1 VIAVDIEGSSYA
13 QTSHIDESSADPIS
27 AVGSYSGA
35 NGDFGGVSQLRTSLY
50 NAAGTELQESRSY
63 FLVPA
68 SGAGTDASNYD
79 PTTYGYDDMG
89 RQRKV
94 KEAHATITRT
104 TYDTLG
110 RTTARWVGTNDS
122 SFPGGEAGTDN
133 MVKVEELTY
142 DAGSSGKNSHLTK
155 RAAFID
161 GSTSRDT
168 TYAHDLRGNV
178 LLVDNPAGPDQL
190 TKYDNLGRAI
200 AVGAFSSTS
209 SSNDPTSTTTNRL
222 AVSETAYD
230 NAGRVWKSIR
240 HKIDVTDGSDDDTL
254 ESLTWYDKDGRV
266 IKTDAEQLTKTLYDN
281 VGRAIVQYTLAST
294 NDSAYADAADVA
306 GDVVLEQHQTAYDK
320 RGLVRVQA
328 TVSRYHTDLATPT
341 GSLDPDDADSMD
353 FEFSGG
359 NTLKGR
365 LQVSATWYDEIDR
378 VTTTAQY
385 GTNSGSNF
393 SYSFT
398 PASASDTVLVSK
410 NTYNTDGTLY
420 QVEDPKAIKTV
431 YEYDDA
437 GRRTTVV
444 SNYVNGSPSSTT
456 ADDDQ
461 IVQYAYTDGLQTS
474 ITAYVDGGSND
485 QVTTYFHG
493 VTKGTNPGD
502 SKIASNAL
510 ILKVQYPDA
519 ADSTNDVVKFAYNA
533 QGQQI
538 WKKDQYVTSPSTA
551 GGNIIETTYDSP
563 GRETSR
569 AVTTPG
575 TGFDTAVLRIETAYT
590 ALGQVETVTQYDAA
604 SSGSVVDQVKYLY
617 DGWGNVTNFRQDI
630 DGTVGGSGYYDVAYA
645 YEKATTGR
653 NTIRRTSETLGGKTF
668 SLNYASSGS
677 PDVADVSSRVYS
689 IKDGATP
696 LVQYEYLGAGQIV
709 GTMYDEPDVFSRQ
722 YGSTAGQYPDLDT
735 LNRVVGSKWTKDLST
750 DVDFYRYT
758 LTYDRN
764 SNITKADQADDSN
777 ADSIADGHVGFDIA
791 YTMDNLNRLTVADE
805 GTFSGGSITSRTR
818 KQEWTLTQTGNWS
831 LDKLDLNGDADWSD
845 PDEWQ
850 DSKTF
855 NKVNEIGTRDLD
867 ATPRN
872 HRRQLHPGLRPGR
885 EHDQRRDRLQVRV
898 GRLLPAPEGQ
908 NPGRGAGRRVPLQRP
923 GLPHW
928 GPRGHGHGFGRRRL
942 GPVVLLCLRR
952 TLAHGGHLPQLRHR
966 PEGTLRPPA
975 GGRRRLWGQLVHRP
989 RGVPGEGREH
999 GLDERE
1005 RRDAGGAALL
1015 LPEPARG
1022 RGRADHGG
1030 GRAEGDGP
1038 VLGVR
1043 RAVRAA
1049 HRRLRLRRRLRR
1061 ADRNQVQAWINASNQ
1076 YDVRGDIDLDG
1087 DTDSTD
1093 KTNLRNNFEGVT
1105 LGRGGM

>member
-1 VIAVDIEGSSYA
+1 
-13 QTSHIDESSADPIS
+13 
-27 AVGSYSGA
+27 
-35 NGDFGGVSQLRTSLY
+35 
-50 NAAGTELQESRSY
+50 
-63 FLVPA
+63 
-68 SGAGTDASNYD
+68 
-79 PTTYGYDDMG
+79 
-89 RQRKV
+89 
-94 KEAHATITRT
+94 
-104 TYDTLG
+104 
-110 RTTARWVGTNDS
+110 
-122 SFPGGEAGTDN
+122 
-133 MVKVEELTY
+133 
-142 DAGSSGKNSHLTK
+142 
-155 RAAFID
+155 
-161 GSTSRDT
+161 
-168 TYAHDLRGNV
+168 
-178 LLVDNPAGPDQL
+178 
-190 TKYDNLGRAI
+190 
-200 AVGAFSSTS
+200 
-209 SSNDPTSTTTNRL
+209 
-222 AVSETAYD
+222 
-230 NAGRVWKSIR
+230 
-240 HKIDVTDGSDDDTL
+240 
-254 ESLTWYDKDGRV
+254 
-266 IKTDAEQLTKTLYDN
+266 
-281 VGRAIVQYTLAST
+281 VQYVLAST
-294 NDSAYADAADVA
+294 NDSGYSDADDVT
-306 GDVVLEQHQTAYDK
+306 GDIVLEQHQTGYDSVG
-320 RGLVRVQA
+320 RVVVQA
-328 TVSRYHTDLATPT
+328 SISRYHTDTTSPT
-341 GSLDPDDADSMD
+341 GSLDTGLSTPTAFTLAGLSPDV
-353 FEFSGG
+353 
-359 NTLKGR
+359 LGR
-365 LQVSATWYDEIDR
+365 IQISAMWYDVRDR
-378 VTTTAQY
+378 VTDTAQY
-385 GTNSGSNF
+385 GTNGGSDF
-393 SYSFT
+393 SYPGSV
-398 PASASDTVLVSK
+398 PSRSDTVLVSTSSF
-410 NTYNTDGTLY
+410 NDDGTLL
-420 QVEDPKAIKTV
+420 QVEDPKGIKTR
-431 YEYDDA
+431 YTYDDA
-437 GRRTTVV
+437 GRRTKVT
-444 SNYVNGSPSSTT
+444 SNWVDGSPSSTT

-502 SKIASNAL
+502 SRIASNAL
-510 ILKVQYPDA
+510 IAKVQYPDA

-551 GGNIIETTYDSP
+551 GGNIIETTYDSA

-696 LVQYEYLGAGQIV
+696 LVQYEYLGAGQVV

-845 PDEWQ
+845 TDEWQ

-867 ATPRN
+867 ATPGTTGDN
-872 HRRQLHPGLRPGR
+872 Y
-885 EHDQRRDRLQVRV
+885 
-898 GRLLPAPEGQ
+898 
-908 NPGRGAGRRVPLQRP
+908 
-923 GLPHW
+923 
-928 GPRGHGHGFGRRRL
+928 
-942 GPVVLLCLRR
+942 
-952 TLAHGGHLPQLRHR
+952 TLAYD
-966 PEGTLRPPA
+966 PA
-975 GGRRRLWGQLVHRP
+975 GNMTNDGTDYKYEW
-989 RGVPGEGREH
+989 
-999 GLDERE
+999 
-1005 RRDAGGAALL
+1005 DAFY
-1015 LPEPARG
+1015 
-1022 RGRADHGG
+1022 
-1030 GRAEGDGP
+1030 
-1038 VLGVR
+1038 
-1043 RAVRAA
+1043 
-1049 HRRLRLRRRLRR
+1049 RLRKVKTQGGVLVAEYRYNGLGYRTGVHE
-1061 ADRNQVQAWINASNQ
+1061 DT
-1076 YDVRGDIDLDG
+1076 
-1087 DTDSTD
+1087 DTDSDVDGSDLWYYSAYDERWRMVATYRSSDTD
-1093 KTNLRNNFEGVT
+1093 PKERFVHQQAGDGGFGGSSYIDLVAFREKDANTAWTSASDGTLEERLYYCQNQHADVVALITAAGGQREMDRYSAYGVPFGLPTGDCDSDGDCDVRTGTRSRRGSTRRTSTTCAETSTSTATRKCEEQESGWVEVKPPNLSWALAEPRSKSYCKDLRDSYDRAKKTGC
-1105 LGRGGM
+1105 GKSKP

>member
-1 VIAVDIEGSSYA
+1 
-13 QTSHIDESSADPIS
+13 
-27 AVGSYSGA
+27 
-35 NGDFGGVSQLRTSLY
+35 
-50 NAAGTELQESRSY
+50 
-63 FLVPA
+63 
-68 SGAGTDASNYD
+68 
-79 PTTYGYDDMG
+79 M
-89 RQRKV
+89 
-94 KEAHATITRT
+94 
-104 TYDTLG
+104 
-110 RTTARWVGTNDS
+110 
-122 SFPGGEAGTDN
+122 
-133 MVKVEELTY
+133 
-142 DAGSSGKNSHLTK
+142 
-155 RAAFID
+155 
-161 GSTSRDT
+161 
-168 TYAHDLRGNV
+168 
-178 LLVDNPAGPDQL
+178 
-190 TKYDNLGRAI
+190 
-200 AVGAFSSTS
+200 
-209 SSNDPTSTTTNRL
+209 
-222 AVSETAYD
+222 
-230 NAGRVWKSIR
+230 
-240 HKIDVTDGSDDDTL
+240 
-254 ESLTWYDKDGRV
+254 WYD
-266 IKTDAEQLTKTLYDN
+266 
-281 VGRAIVQYTLAST
+281 
-294 NDSAYADAADVA
+294 
-306 GDVVLEQHQTAYDK
+306 
-320 RGLVRVQA
+320 VR
-328 TVSRYHTDLATPT
+328 
-341 GSLDPDDADSMD
+341 
-353 FEFSGG
+353 
-359 NTLKGR
+359 
-365 LQVSATWYDEIDR
+365 DR
-378 VTTTAQY
+378 VTDTAQY
-385 GTNSGSNF
+385 GTNGGSNF
-393 SYSFT
+393 SL
-398 PASASDTVLVSK
+398 PVQACRLASDTVLVSTSTFNDRRHAATRLK
-410 NTYNTDGTLY
+410 IRRGSRPSTT
-420 QVEDPKAIKTV
+420 
-431 YEYDDA
+431 YDDA
-437 GRRTTVV
+437 GRRTKVT
-444 SNYVNGSPSSTT
+444 SNWVDGSPSSTT

-502 SKIASNAL
+502 SRIASNAL
-510 ILKVQYPDA
+510 IAKVQYPDA

-551 GGNIIETTYDSP
+551 GGNIIETTYDSA

-696 LVQYEYLGAGQIV
+696 LVQYEYLGAGQVV

-845 PDEWQ
+845 TDEWQ

-867 ATPRN
+867 ATPGTTGDNYTLAYDPAGNMTNDGTDYKYEWDAFYRLRKVKTQGGVLVAEYRYN
-872 HRRQLHPGLRPGR
+872 GLGYRTGVHEDTDTDSDVDGSDLWYYSAYDERWRMVATYRSSDTDPKERFVHQQAGDGGFGGSSYIDLVAFR
-885 EHDQRRDRLQVRV
+885 EKDANTAWTSASDGTLEERLYYCQNQHADVVALITAAGGQREMDRYSAY
-898 GRLLPAPEGQ
+898 G
-908 NPGRGAGRRVPLQRP
+908 VPF
-923 GLPHW
+923 GLP
-928 GPRGHGHGFGRRRL
+928 
-942 GPVVLLCLRR
+942 
-952 TLAHGGHLPQLRHR
+952 T
-966 PEGTLRPPA
+966 
-975 GGRRRLWGQLVHRP
+975 
-989 RGVPGEGREH
+989 
-999 GLDERE
+999 
-1005 RRDAGGAALL
+1005 
-1015 LPEPARG
+1015 
-1022 RGRADHGG
+1022 
-1030 GRAEGDGP
+1030 GDCDSDGDCD
-1038 VLGVR
+1038 V
-1043 RAVRAA
+1043 
-1049 HRRLRLRRRLRR
+1049 

-1087 DTDSTD
+1087 DADSTD

-1105 LGRGGM
+1105 LGRGVLSSPSVRNTNGIAAYLGWGHSGHYQARSRNLLTAIGLWTARDPYEYVDGLSLYEYVASSPQVAVDPFGAEATAPTGELCGNGRLDPGEQCEISVTKPPTTCGGVSCKNCLCPNQPPPPTPPADRQCSAEPPSEAISAASHGVVLVVKPVCVPVGGGACSSGSCTWLCGGAVTEFRAQSPAGGYAAIRANNGSQIDYAYYFYWHGSTPGIFPGGGITWTGPGTASPAGPFVGSSGILKAFTIGPIDCGTTESVTWTATTKHGAIATTLIAVGEFECQCN